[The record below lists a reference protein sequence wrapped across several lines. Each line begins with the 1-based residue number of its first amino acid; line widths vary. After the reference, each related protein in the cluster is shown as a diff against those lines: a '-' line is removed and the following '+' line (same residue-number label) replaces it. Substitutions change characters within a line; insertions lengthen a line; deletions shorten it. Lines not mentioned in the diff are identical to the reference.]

1 MYCGLEYVSLILNV
15 GQPPFST
22 MLSAAVQGLLSGPAS
37 IANIC
42 KFPDIPEMVILPEV
56 WAALNLKKAELFW
69 AAFQLQD
76 AVLELYIS
84 PG

>member
-15 GQPPFST
+15 GQPPFSKI
-22 MLSAAVQGLLSGPAS
+22 LSAAVQGLLSAPAS

-42 KFPDIPEMVILPEV
+42 KFPDIPEMVILPVV
-56 WAALNLKKAELFW
+56 WAALNLNQAELFW
-69 AAFQLQD
+69 AAFHSHI

-84 PG
+84 PV